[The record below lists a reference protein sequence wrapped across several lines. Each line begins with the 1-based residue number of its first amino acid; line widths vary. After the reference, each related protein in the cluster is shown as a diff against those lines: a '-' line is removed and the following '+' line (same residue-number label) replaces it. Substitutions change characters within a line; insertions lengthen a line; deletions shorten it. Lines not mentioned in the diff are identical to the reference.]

1 MAYTPSLL
9 YPTSCPAAAGST
21 LYTAPAGNSVII
33 KNVVLTNTTALEAAV
48 NISIVPNG
56 GNATTSNR
64 ILSGF
69 LIPAH
74 GVSTLDL
81 SIVMPTGAF
90 IYASNVTENAVTVTI
105 SGVEIS

>member
-1 MAYTPSLL
+1 MAYIPTLL
-9 YPTSCPAAAGST
+9 YPTSYPATAGSN
-21 LYTAPAGNSVII
+21 LYTTPAGNSVII
-33 KNVVLTNTTALEAAV
+33 KNIVLTNTTAVEAAV
-48 NISIVPNG
+48 NISIVPSG

-69 LIPAH
+69 LVPAH

-81 SIVMPTGAF
+81 SIVMPAGAF
-90 IYASNVTENAVTVTI
+90 IYGSNVTENAVTVTI